1 LLIGGLDPLIGVL
14 RHGDGITS
22 GRRYR
27 LSLWTKGKAALGEE
41 KMKRCSELDLA
52 TIVERTVV
60 ERDAAEFVK
69 QQSL

>member
-22 GRRYR
+22 RRRYK
-27 LSLWTKGKAALGEE
+27 LSLWTKGKAAPGEE
-41 KMKRCSELDLA
+41 NMNRCSRLNLA
-52 TIVERTVV
+52 MMVESTVV